1 MASRELERIGWKRS
15 TIYRKLKLFR
25 RVLGVHPDD
34 SEIVSVN
41 LDERAIWDHCL
52 TPSEGPEEG

>member
-1 MASRELERIGWKRS
+1 
-15 TIYRKLKLFR
+15 
-25 RVLGVHPDD
+25 VLGVHPDD